1 MIQPDFLFPMNWRKF
16 FMLAAIAAAF
26 VLLILYVTVWIAQPV
41 IKDRLEARLN
51 GLDPG
56 YHIELGNLN
65 IHLLQK
71 SIDVSQLEV
80 ISTDSAHFRMQID
93 QLQVRNIRL
102 IKALFSKEYHIG
114 VVALSGLQ
122 ISASLADTGKKSKP
136 MIIPFP
142 LNIDR
147 FICRISELG
156 FSGIPDIGNVSGQSG
171 YIRLDDLIFAKD
183 DSFQLNQFHKFQFSF
198 EHILVQTSDS
208 NYLLKLDTIQYSTYR
223 QRLFI
228 GRIRLKPAFEH
239 YMFAARM
246 PWQSDRF
253 DIDAKQITVDH
264 FSFIPLISNKEFV
277 CRKIEIAHTWL
288 ETFRDKRKPFK
299 HESKPLFTEMMYRYP
314 GKLQIDSLIV
324 THCDIVYLEHNPEAT
339 KAGKITFKNAEFK
352 LANITND
359 SLNSGSFN
367 LKGRAVLM
375 GKSQVSVELIAKHFD
390 RLGTFQVKGSIQ
402 EMEISAFNPMLEES
416 AFVTVRSGKL
426 RKIEFSF
433 FANQH
438 LAAGDMMMI
447 YDDLSLAL
455 LDSSNKKD
463 PGLKTKLQTWLLNK
477 MILDSNPLKEE
488 PARKGIIRY
497 KRDPERFL
505 FNYCAKAIFS
515 GVKSTLLKK

>member
-1 MIQPDFLFPMNWRKF
+1 MNWRKF
-16 FMLAAIAAAF
+16 YMVAAVVAAF
-26 VLLILYVTVWIAQPV
+26 VLLILYLTVWIAQPV
-41 IKDRLEARLN
+41 LKDRLEARLN

-71 SIDVSQLEV
+71 SIDVSQIEV
-80 ISTDSAHFRMQID
+80 TSMDSTRFQLQIET
-93 QLQVRNIRL
+93 LQVRNIRL
-102 IKALFSKEYHIG
+102 LKALFSKEYHIG

-122 ISASLADTGKKSKP
+122 ISASLADSGKKSKP
-136 MIIPFP
+136 LIIPFP
-142 LNIDR
+142 LQIDR
-147 FICRISELG
+147 FICKISKLG
-156 FSGIPDIGNVSGQSG
+156 FSGIPDIGHVSGQSG

-183 DSFQLNQFHKFQFSF
+183 DSFQLNQLQKFQFSF
-198 EHILVQTSDS
+198 EYISVQTTDS
-208 NYLLKLDTIQYSTYR
+208 NYLIKVDTIQYNTYR
-223 QRLFI
+223 QTLFI

-239 YMFAARM
+239 YVFAART

-264 FSFIPLISNKEFV
+264 FSLIHLISNKELV
-277 CRKIEIAHTWL
+277 CRKIEMGNAWL
-288 ETFRDKRKPFK
+288 EVFRDKRRPFK

-314 GKLQIDSLIV
+314 GKLQIDSLVV
-324 THCDIVYLEHNPEAT
+324 TNSDIVYLEHNPDAT
-339 KAGKITFKNAEFK
+339 KAGKITFTNAEFK

-367 LKGRAVLM
+367 LKGRAILM

-426 RKIEFSF
+426 RKIKFSF

-447 YDDLSLAL
+447 YNDLNLAL

-463 PGLKTKLQTWLLNK
+463 PGLKTRLQTWLLNK
-477 MILDSNPLKEE
+477 MIMDSNPLKEE